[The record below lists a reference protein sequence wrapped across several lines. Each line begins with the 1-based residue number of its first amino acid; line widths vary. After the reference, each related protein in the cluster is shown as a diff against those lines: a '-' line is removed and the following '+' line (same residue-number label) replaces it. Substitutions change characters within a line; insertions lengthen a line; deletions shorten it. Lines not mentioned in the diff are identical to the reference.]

1 MTSSSVGERFELAKD
16 EELRIE
22 VELPSKDE
30 SILVELKAGV
40 AEIFGTEMVLGVKYR
55 FASGAKFSVYTYH
68 GACIVVYGRIEELN
82 DKPYKSDMN
91 PMVQYLNI
99 HSALENMRSEAAA
112 SENQRGPVVMIVGPP
127 DVGKSTLSR

>member
-99 HSALENMRSEAAA
+99 HAALENMRSEAAA